1 MIESL
6 ESLTVTGAKQLA
18 KSRGR
23 MFEERETLKSR
34 ILRDSR
40 LTHTICVSGMDFF
53 FENFLPALL
62 LGLLL
67 GWLNKLRLLPNAYS
81 YANEI

>member
-23 MFEERETLKSR
+23 MFEERQMLKSR

-40 LTHTICVSGMDFF
+40 LTHNMRFWYRFF
-53 FENFLPALL
+53 FENFLLALL

-67 GWLNKLRLLPNAYS
+67 GWLNK
-81 YANEI
+81 